1 MKSNHVDSR
10 SWSAAMADSLQ
21 SQHASINNL
30 VKTPHGPNIIP
41 VLSPIRRVKMCT
53 DKSAVGS
60 FLRQF
65 TKKTVLS
72 HCIQPC
78 WLSSPGEKVPLF
90 FFSTLPRYL
99 PIISLHLLHSLFSLS
114 IESIAKLHTTTRHI
128 GTIRCGSNINGSHRS
143 DPHSPSPS
151 FPTLFFLIKIFFCGS
166 ETRFE
171 WQLEGVT
178 RAARLTSWK
187 ETEFCGLWL
196 NNKTCW

>member
-90 FFSTLPRYL
+90 FFPLYLDICRLFLYTFCTPFFLYRLNPLQNCTLQPDTSGQSGVAQTL
-99 PIISLHLLHSLFSLS
+99 MDHIGLIPILHLRLS
-114 IESIAKLHTTTRHI
+114 Q
-128 GTIRCGSNINGSHRS
+128 
-143 DPHSPSPS
+143 
-151 FPTLFFLIKIFFCGS
+151 LFFFLSKSSSAEVRQG
-166 ETRFE
+166 
-171 WQLEGVT
+171 LND
-178 RAARLTSWK
+178 SWK
-187 ETEFCGLWL
+187 ESQEQQD
-196 NNKTCW
+196 